1 MTTPVDYSIVV
12 PAYNEAELLPRTL
25 TALRRVLDA
34 IPHLRGE
41 IVVANNNSTDR
52 TAAVAAAHGARVVFE
67 PINQISRARNCG
79 AAAALGRYLIF
90 VDADTI
96 ASPELVAAA
105 LALGAGAPASPER
118 ARAAV
123 ESVLDDGY
131 QRRLP
136 GEAEAAAGGTPAPS
150 GRSWWH

>member
-105 LALGAGAPASPER
+105 LAER
-118 ARAAV
+118 GHRLVV
-123 ESVLDDGY
+123 ESYSLEWM
-131 QRRLP
+131 Q
-136 GEAEAAAGGTPAPS
+136 
-150 GRSWWH
+150 GRMAKLYRDLKEGR